1 MTVRVKLH
9 AILRKFLPP
18 ESKDN
23 ALVLELPDGATV
35 SEVITRLG
43 IPPKF
48 AGMFVAGDQTL
59 EAGSRLRDGQEL
71 SIFPP
76 LAGGLSAN

>member
-18 ESKDN
+18 GSEDN
-23 ALVLELPDGATV
+23 TAVLEVPDGSTV
-35 SEVITRLG
+35 ADVITRLG
-43 IPPKF
+43 IPPTN
-48 AGMFVAGDQTL
+48 ARMLLSGDDYL
-59 EAGSRLRDGQEL
+59 ELETPLRDGQEL

-76 LAGGLSAN
+76 LAGG

>member
-18 ESKDN
+18 GSEDN
-23 ALVLELPDGATV
+23 VAVVEVADGATV
-35 SEVITRLG
+35 ADVIARLG
-43 IPPKF
+43 IPEKH
-48 AGMFVAGDQTL
+48 AGMLVSGDDYVERT
-59 EAGSRLRDGQEL
+59 SRLADGQEL

-76 LAGGLSAN
+76 LAGGC

>member
-18 ESKDN
+18 GSEEN
-23 ALVLELPDGATV
+23 VAVLDLPEGATV
-35 SEVITRLG
+35 ADVIHELG
-43 IPPKF
+43 IPEKH
-48 AGMFVAGDQTL
+48 AGMLVCGDEYL
-59 EAGSRLRDGQEL
+59 KPESVLREGQEF

-76 LAGGLSAN
+76 LAGGA